1 MSFKEICCELGTALD
16 NEFIRVRADQ
26 AELGQELTERING
39 VANHVKVLDGKVTKL
54 DERVTRV
61 EDKVDSLEAKMEARF
76 EQVDA
81 RFEQIDARFEQI
93 DARFEQIDARFEQ
106 VDARFDRLETKVVGL
121 QSGQTEMMSIL
132 IAIQRK
138 LDVDRPDVDSA
149 SVN

>member
-61 EDKVDSLEAKMEARF
+61 EDKVDSLEAKMDARF
-76 EQVDA
+76 EQV
-81 RFEQIDARFEQI
+81 DARFEQI